1 MFCSFSLIIQLQL
14 CHSYYGKL
22 HTCYSW
28 QQGRGLANGQLQTI
42 APSSKH
48 VWTDSQLRQ
57 EVVTLNWQ
65 KKEALSFFLF
75 CFFLERWRCESLFNI
90 LHNNKPIYFSSA
102 LVFSVDA
109 VQKKVHWNFQKKEK
123 KTVKVKLQQL
133 LCHLRRETLNM
144 AWTSN
149 NYKYVQSLMKWSGLS
164 HPQQRISFRPVISEY
179 HSVGKKQE

>member
-1 MFCSFSLIIQLQL
+1 MLLVTA
-14 CHSYYGKL
+14 GE
-22 HTCYSW
+22 
-28 QQGRGLANGQLQTI
+28 GLSKRSTSNYRSVLQTRVDRFTI
-42 APSSKH
+42 EARSGN
-48 VWTDSQLRQ
+48 TQLT
-57 EVVTLNWQ
+57 EKGSL
-65 KKEALSFFLF
+65 EFFFVL
-75 CFFLERWRCESLFNI
+75 FFLERWRCESLFNI